1 MKSSANLLRKRGKK
15 LPDFATPVG
24 LAGNW
29 RNFVPLAVILAFL
42 GCAVSPPRVQSV
54 PATAPAPAVA
64 WAPPTPAAAIP
75 EKTGRIIPIEQ
86 VRDKLGKFTLADA
99 VHIALQNNPATR
111 VAWADARAAAA
122 RYGSARGAWYPKV
135 DLNGTLYY
143 EKDIT
148 TKDQPGGSSTDISA
162 TASLSYL
169 LFDFGGRSAVV
180 EESRQSLLAAD
191 WTQNAVMQNTVLQA
205 EMAFFNQAGAK
216 ALLEAYRTSLAE
228 AEANLTAAEERHRMG
243 LATMADV
250 LQAKTAFAEVKLA
263 VLDTEGQVRTAK
275 GALAVAMGYAANISF
290 NPEIEVPEIPRGGL
304 AQTVDQLI
312 KKALASR
319 PDLQA
324 SQALALGSAA
334 KVREARSRMLPSFF
348 ATGSIG
354 RLWLKDV
361 PGYTN
366 STIGALQLQIPIFNG
381 FSRNY
386 DLLQA
391 QAEAEAARER
401 ARNAEQTVIFQVFST
416 HSEFL
421 TADERVKTTD
431 DLVASAGQSETVAL
445 GRYREGV
452 GSILD
457 LLSAQR
463 VLAVARA
470 EQINARLGWFIKLA
484 QLAHDVGILGL
495 PGDNSLAAA
504 AILSR

>member
-1 MKSSANLLRKRGKK
+1 MSGLSDLVMPLRQTNQIRPLMGLVRNL
-15 LPDFATPVG
+15 
-24 LAGNW
+24 
-29 RNFVPLAVILAFL
+29 RNLIPLAVVLAFL
-42 GCAVSPPRVQSV
+42 GCALSPPKVHDV
-54 PATAPAPAVA
+54 PATSPAPTVA
-64 WAPPTPAAAIP
+64 WVPPVSIVQKPA
-75 EKTGRIIPIEQ
+75 KTGLAIPIEQ
-86 VRDKLGKFTLADA
+86 IQDKLSKFTLADA
-99 VHIALQNNPATR
+99 VAIALQNNPATR

-122 RYGSARGAWYPKV
+122 RYGSAHGAWYPKV

-148 TKDQPGGSSTDISA
+148 TKDQPGASTKDISA

-191 WTQNAVMQNTVLQA
+191 WTQNAVIQNTVLQA
-205 EMAFFNQAGAK
+205 EMAYFNQAGAK
-216 ALLEAYRTSLAE
+216 ALLEANRTSLAE

-243 LATMADV
+243 LATNADV
-250 LQAKTAFAEVKLA
+250 LQAKTAYAEVKLA
-263 VLDTEGQVRTAK
+263 VLDTAGQVRTAK
-275 GALAVAMGYAANISF
+275 GALAVAMGYPANITF
-290 NPEIEVPEIPRGGL
+290 DPEMEVPEIPRGGL

-312 KKALASR
+312 EKALASR

-324 SQALALGSAA
+324 AQAQALGAAA
-334 KVREARSRMLPSFF
+334 KVQEARSRMLPSFS

-366 STIGALQLQIPIFNG
+366 STIGALQLQIPIFSG
-381 FSRNY
+381 FSRDF

-391 QAEAEAARER
+391 KAEAEAARER
-401 ARNAEQTVIFQVFST
+401 LRSAEQTVIFQVFSM

-431 DLVASAGQSETVAL
+431 ELVASASQSEAVAL

-470 EQINARLGWFIKLA
+470 EQINARLGWFINLA
-484 QLAHDVGILGL
+484 RLAHDIGILGL

-504 AILSR
+504 ALLSR

>member
-1 MKSSANLLRKRGKK
+1 
-15 LPDFATPVG
+15 
-24 LAGNW
+24 
-29 RNFVPLAVILAFL
+29 LAV
-42 GCAVSPPRVQSV
+42 
-54 PATAPAPAVA
+54 
-64 WAPPTPAAAIP
+64 
-75 EKTGRIIPIEQ
+75 PIEQ
-86 VRDKLGKFTLADA
+86 IQNRLSKFTLADA
-99 VHIALQNNPATR
+99 VDIALKNNPATR
-111 VAWADARAAAA
+111 VAWSDARAAAA

-135 DLNGTLYY
+135 DVNGTLYY
-143 EKDIT
+143 GKDIN
-148 TKDQPGGSSTDISA
+148 TKDQPGGSTTNISA

-205 EMAFFNQAGAK
+205 EEAFFNQVGAQT
-216 ALLEAYRTSLAE
+216 LLEANRTSLAE
-228 AEANLTAAEERHRMG
+228 AEANLTAAQERHRMG
-243 LATMADV
+243 LATNADV
-250 LQAKTAFAEVKLA
+250 LQAKTAYAEVKLA

-275 GALAVAMGYAANISF
+275 GALAVAMGYPANISF
-290 NPEIEVPEIPRGGL
+290 DPEIEVPEIPRKGL

-312 KKALASR
+312 EKALASR

-324 SQALALGSAA
+324 SHALAIGSAA
-334 KVREARSRMLPSFF
+334 KVREVRSRMLPSFF
-348 ATGSIG
+348 ATGSLG

-381 FSRNY
+381 FARNF
-386 DLLQA
+386 DLL
-391 QAEAEAARER
+391 QAEAEAAAARER
-401 ARNAEQTVIFQVFST
+401 LRSAEQTVIFQVFST

-431 DLVASAGQSETVAL
+431 DLVASASQSEAVAL

-463 VLAVARA
+463 ILAVARA
-470 EQINARLGWFIKLA
+470 EQISARLGWFVNLA
-484 QLAHDVGILGL
+484 RLARDIGILGL
-495 PGDNSLAAA
+495 PGDDSLAAA
-504 AILSR
+504 SLLLR

>member
-1 MKSSANLLRKRGKK
+1 MILFTHWRRNRNLARNLRN
-15 LPDFATPVG
+15 L
-24 LAGNW
+24 
-29 RNFVPLAVILAFL
+29 VPLAVVLTSL
-42 GCAVSPPRVQSV
+42 GCTISPPKVQNV
-54 PATAPAPAVA
+54 PATSPALTVA
-64 WAPPTPAAAIP
+64 WVPPVSVVQKPA
-75 EKTGRIIPIEQ
+75 KTGLTVPLEQ
-86 VRDKLGKFTLADA
+86 IQNKLSKFTLANA
-99 VHIALQNNPATR
+99 VNVALQNNPATR
-111 VAWADARAAAA
+111 IAWADARAAAA

-135 DLNGTLYY
+135 DLNGTLLYA
-143 EKDIT
+143 KDIT
-148 TKDQPGGSSTDISA
+148 TKEQPSGSIKDISA

-180 EESRQSLLAAD
+180 EESRQFLLAAD

-205 EMAFFNQAGAK
+205 EVAFFNQAGTK
-216 ALLEAYRTSLAE
+216 ALLEANRTSLAE
-228 AEANLTAAEERHRMG
+228 ADANLTAAEERHRMG
-243 LATMADV
+243 LATSADV
-250 LQAKTAFAEVKLA
+250 LQAKTAYAEVKLA

-275 GALAVAMGYAANISF
+275 GALAVAMGYPANISF
-290 NPEIEVPEIPRGGL
+290 DPEMEVPEIPHSGL
-304 AQTVDQLI
+304 AKTVNQLI
-312 KKALASR
+312 EKALASR

-324 SQALALGSAA
+324 SQALALGSAS
-334 KVREARSRMLPSFF
+334 KVREARSRMLPSLS

-381 FSRNY
+381 FSRNF

-391 QAEAEAARER
+391 EAEAEAARER
-401 ARNAEQTVIFQVFST
+401 VRNAQQTVIFQVYST

-421 TADERVKTTD
+421 TADERVKATD
-431 DLVASAGQSETVAL
+431 DLVASASQSEAVAL

-470 EQINARLGWFIKLA
+470 EQINARLDWFINLA
-484 QLAHDVGILGL
+484 RLAHDVGILGL
-495 PGDNSLAAA
+495 PGDSSLAAA
-504 AILSR
+504 ALFSR

>member
-1 MKSSANLLRKRGKK
+1 MSGLSDIGITPSLARDLRNL
-15 LPDFATPVG
+15 
-24 LAGNW
+24 
-29 RNFVPLAVILAFL
+29 VPLAAILACF
-42 GCAVSPPRVQSV
+42 GCAVSPPRVQNV
-54 PATAPAPAVA
+54 PATSPTPPVA
-64 WAPPTPAAAIP
+64 WASPAAPVQIPAKAGLAIP
-75 EKTGRIIPIEQ
+75 FEQ
-86 VRDKLGKFTLADA
+86 LHNKPRKFTVADI
-99 VHIALQNNPATR
+99 VNIALQNNPATR

-143 EKDIT
+143 EKDIN
-148 TKDQPGGSSTDISA
+148 TKGQPGGSSTDINA
-162 TASLSYL
+162 TVSLSYL
-169 LFDFGGRSAVV
+169 LFDFGGRSAAV
-180 EESRQSLLAAD
+180 EESRQFLLAAN

-205 EMAFFNQAGAK
+205 EVAFFSQAGAK
-216 ALLEAYRTSLAE
+216 ALLEANRTSLAE

-243 LATMADV
+243 LATNADV
-250 LQAKTAFAEVKLA
+250 LQAKTAYAEVKLA

-275 GALAVAMGYAANISF
+275 GTLAVAMGYPANIDF
-290 NPEIEVPEIPRGGL
+290 DPEIEVPDISHGGL
-304 AQTVDQLI
+304 AQTVNQLI
-312 KKALASR
+312 EKALANR

-334 KVREARSRMLPSFF
+334 RVREVRSRMLPSFS
-348 ATGSIG
+348 AAGSIG

-366 STIGALQLQIPIFNG
+366 STIGALQLQIPIFKG
-381 FSRNY
+381 FSRNF

-391 QAEAEAARER
+391 KAEADAARER
-401 ARNAEQTVIFQVFST
+401 VRSAEQTVIFQVFST

-431 DLVASAGQSETVAL
+431 DLVASASQSEAVAL

-470 EQINARLGWFIKLA
+470 EQINARLGWFINLSRLA
-484 QLAHDVGILGL
+484 YDIGILGL
-495 PGDNSLAAA
+495 PGDDSLAAA
-504 AILSR
+504 ALLSR

>member
-1 MKSSANLLRKRGKK
+1 MTLFTLLRRNRN
-15 LPDFATPVG
+15 
-24 LAGNW
+24 LA
-29 RNFVPLAVILAFL
+29 RNLHSLVPLAAVLAFL
-42 GCAVSPPRVQSV
+42 GCALSPPKVQNV
-54 PATAPAPAVA
+54 PATSPAPNVA
-64 WAPPTPAAAIP
+64 WAPPVSTIQKPA
-75 EKTGRIIPIEQ
+75 KTWFAIPIEQ
-86 VRDKLGKFTLADA
+86 IQDKLSKFTLVNA
-99 VHIALQNNPATR
+99 VNIALQNNPATL

-143 EKDIT
+143 EKDIN
-148 TKDQPGGSSTDISA
+148 TKDQPDGSNTDISA
-162 TASLSYL
+162 SASLSYL

-180 EESRQSLLAAD
+180 EESRQSLLAAN

-205 EMAFFNQAGAK
+205 EIAFFNQAGAK
-216 ALLEAYRTSLAE
+216 ALLEANRTSLAE

-243 LATMADV
+243 LATNADV
-250 LQAKTAFAEVKLA
+250 LQAKTAYAEVKLA
-263 VLDTEGQVRTAK
+263 VLDTEGQVRIAK
-275 GALAVAMGYAANISF
+275 GTLAVAMGYPANISF
-290 NPEIEVPEIPRGGL
+290 GPEIEVPEIPPGGL

-312 KKALASR
+312 EKALANR

-334 KVREARSRMLPSFF
+334 KVREARSRMLPSFSV
-348 ATGSIG
+348 AGSIG

-366 STIGALQLQIPIFNG
+366 STVGALQLQVPIFNG
-381 FSRNY
+381 FSRNF

-391 QAEAEAARER
+391 KAEAEAARER
-401 ARNAEQTVIFQVFST
+401 VRSAEQTIIFQVFST

-431 DLVASAGQSETVAL
+431 DLVASASQSEAVAL
-445 GRYREGV
+445 GRYREVV

-470 EQINARLGWFIKLA
+470 EQINARLGWFINLA
-484 QLAHDVGILGL
+484 RLAHDIGILGL

-504 AILSR
+504 ALLSR